1 MDKDEKQAFSRWLNT
16 ANENELQTTLVKL
29 QALESQLTEESAIAD
44 LKYLK
49 RKVLEEIE
57 AHRQINNVK
66 LQ

>member
-16 ANENELQTTLVKL
+16 ANENELQTTLVRL